1 VDQIALGKGE
11 GIMRMRANRI
21 SRGLIGLLVASL
33 LCLGSPAPRA
43 QTADSATA
51 ANAAKIARLLK

>member
-1 VDQIALGKGE
+1 
-11 GIMRMRANRI
+11 MRMRANRI